1 MTHTLIAGITALCL
15 GATISITAF
24 ANPQHKKADTDQN
37 GEVSRAEFNAQHNL
51 RFQAVDTNADGR
63 LSKEERTAHKQAM
76 RGKRATM
83 RFDKLDA
90 NSDNFI
96 SRTEF
101 EAVRA
106 HPKPKMRKMKK
117 HMKRKHARL
126 HKNAQHADTNQDG
139 FIDRAEF
146 DARANDMFTNM
157 DANKDGV
164 LSQADREL
172 RKNKHK
178 NKHSGHK

>member
-1 MTHTLIAGITALCL
+1 MTHKLILGVTALCL
-15 GATISITAF
+15 GATISVTAF
-24 ANPQHKKADTDQN
+24 AGPHHKKADTDQN
-37 GEVSRAEFNAQHNL
+37 GEVSRAEFNTQHNQ

-63 LSKEERTAHKQAM
+63 LSKEERTAHKQTM
-76 RGKRATM
+76 RAQRATM

-101 EAVRA
+101 AAVRA
-106 HPKPKMRKMKK
+106 NPKPKMRKMKK

-126 HKNAQHADTNQDG
+126 HKNAKPADTNQDG

-146 DARANDMFTNM
+146 DVRANDTFTKM
-157 DANKDGV
+157 DANNDGV
-164 LSQADREL
+164 LSQADRPL

-178 NKHSGHK
+178 NKRSGHK